1 MGRSAACSSGM
12 LYCYPAPNYEA
23 GPSGAEPA
31 VSAENGWDVGCS
43 DEAVDETVPGGEAG
57 ALTYTAQPLPG
68 ASSSLAALDT
78 PPTPGVQVH
87 GRDLNRPQRRGE
99 A

>member
-1 MGRSAACSSGM
+1 MMLGWQVKMPAHSTAMEDRTGAASAGSEPLRHCSFARSLHGA
-12 LYCYPAPNYEA
+12 LA
-23 GPSGAEPA
+23 GG
-31 VSAENGWDVGCS
+31 
-43 DEAVDETVPGGEAG
+43 AG